1 MESTP
6 PSGHW
11 LDWFSETPSSS
22 RPTAQRSP
30 QHSSTSSDQPAL
42 QSRRHSS
49 NNSLPRYTPDRPHH
63 VDHGLPPPPP
73 PPPGQHGTIRSRWRW
88 STWSAPNN
96 LFTTARR
103 RNNRSNP
110 APAMVEH
117 RHRHSW
123 MDQHKRRTYP
133 PRAMRVLKQEQRRF
147 TQGKSGKKSR
157 LLRLLGTYNSS
168 KNSLNGDTDKKLR
181 DAFFQQPRRRRHSL
195 TGVLTSFVHSTSSL
209 STPPTLSSSN
219 TNGSPQNRASGLGSS
234 SSSSSSPR
242 PAGHPFSSQRTPS
255 SSRKSAKVTPP
266 TVRSSMVLHYTD
278 DDDDSASLHL
288 PDVVYQGHENSRS
301 TLGSTS
307 GGGKSISSRRRQK
320 QPLSRSEGH
329 RWFSHWI
336 PHHPRHQRR
345 RRRRRTHSHDIKQRH
360 TPMAMNT
367 NGSSTKIHPSP
378 QSTTNTTTSSTDSD
392 EKKTRLKTTLP
403 LLHHATLSDLSSLS
417 STPSH
422 PFSNKAPTTAPPP
435 SLSAYRFSVFWKSSE
450 GKSGKRVIHVD
461 ERGHAGH
468 ATLCSRWNT
477 CNHTT
482 SGNLLATFFIAG
494 FLVCPFWWV
503 GAALYLYKASAFAED
518 LSAVS
523 LWTPRT
529 FGHLNCWMSVVS
541 FLLLGFLAALA
552 IWYHLDV
559 V

>member
-1 MESTP
+1 MEPTS

-11 LDWFSETPSSS
+11 LDWFSEAPSSS
-22 RPTAQRSP
+22 QPTP
-30 QHSSTSSDQPAL
+30 QQSSHHSIVPSDSPAL
-42 QSRRHSS
+42 QPRHHSGH
-49 NNSLPRYTPDRPHH
+49 SLPRYTQDRSHH

-73 PPPGQHGTIRSRWRW
+73 PPSGQHSTSRSQWRW
-88 STWSAPNN
+88 SAWSSPNN
-96 LFTTARR
+96 SLTTSR
-103 RNNRSNP
+103 RNNRSN
-110 APAMVEH
+110 AVSAMVER

-133 PRAMRVLKQEQRRF
+133 PRAMRVLKQEQRRL

-168 KNSLNGDTDKKLR
+168 RNSLIGDTDKKLR

-219 TNGSPQNRASGLGSS
+219 TNGSPQNRTSGLGSS

-242 PAGHPFSSQRTPS
+242 HAGHPFSSQRAPS

-278 DDDDSASLHL
+278 DGDDEDSASLYP

-301 TLGSTS
+301 TLGSAS
-307 GGGKSISSRRRQK
+307 GGGGKSISSRRRQK
-320 QPLSRSEGH
+320 QPLVRSGGGH

-336 PHHPRHQRR
+336 PHHSRRQRR
-345 RRRRRTHSHDIKQRH
+345 PRNHDKTQRH
-360 TPMAMNT
+360 PAMVMNT
-367 NGSSTKIHPSP
+367 NGSSSKIHPSP
-378 QSTTNTTTSSTDSD
+378 HGTTTTTSSTDSD

-417 STPSH
+417 SAPSH
-422 PFSNKAPTTAPPP
+422 LLSNKAPTTHPPP

-482 SGNLLATFFIAG
+482 SSNLLASFFVVG
-494 FLVCPFWWV
+494 FLACPFWWV
-503 GAALYLYKASAFAED
+503 GAVLYLSKASAFAD
-518 LSAVS
+518 DMSAVS

-529 FGHLNCWMSVVS
+529 FGHLNCWMSAVS
-541 FLLLGFLAALA
+541 VLLLGFLAALA

-559 V
+559 A